1 MQGHGCPFCEPE
13 DARVV
18 IDGSL
23 VRALWDGFP
32 ISPGHALIVPKRHVA
47 SWFGLAADE
56 KAEMVLLLD
65 DIKARLDVSF
75 APDGFNIGIND
86 GVAAGQTIGHAHMH
100 VIPRYTG
107 DMADPRGGIRW
118 IISSKADY
126 WSGNS

>member
-1 MQGHGCPFCEPE
+1 
-13 DARVV
+13 
-18 IDGSL
+18 
-23 VRALWDGFP
+23 
-32 ISPGHALIVPKRHVA
+32 
-47 SWFGLAADE
+47 
-56 KAEMVLLLD
+56 MVLLLD